1 MTEERALTPE
11 WRDGTD
17 TAEHFYAQLRDRYMP
32 GKAMWLDETAEAACG
47 GDMIA
52 AQFVD
57 VFRFLHQLGS
67 LAQKGVKVVMHNT
80 LAASDYGLLDES
92 TLEPRPDYWA
102 GVLWKRLMGTT
113 VLNPEAQS
121 DASVR
126 VYAHCMKG
134 VPGGVA
140 MVAMN
145 TDADAKH
152 SIGITTPAERYTL
165 SSDALTSN
173 AVSLN
178 GAVLRANADGSL
190 PALNSQHVGAGTIEL
205 DPVRDVYIAV

>member
-47 GDMIA
+47 GDVIA

-57 VFRFLHQLGS
+57 VFRFLNQLGS

-80 LAASDYGLLDES
+80 LAASDYVLLDES

-102 GVLWKRLMGTT
+102 GVLWKRMMGFL
-113 VLNPEAQS
+113 VLF
-121 DASVR
+121 SV
-126 VYAHCMKG
+126 
-134 VPGGVA
+134 
-140 MVAMN
+140 
-145 TDADAKH
+145 
-152 SIGITTPAERYTL
+152 
-165 SSDALTSN
+165 
-173 AVSLN
+173 
-178 GAVLRANADGSL
+178 VLVVL
-190 PALNSQHVGAGTIEL
+190 LVC
-205 DPVRDVYIAV
+205 VF